1 MKIYVENLKPRFFY
15 LIQELPVCTSKLGMQ
30 QLVRFATTQQR
41 ARASCYVMKYDK
53 KSTSVTN
60 PDQFGANFL
69 LNSEKKVTKHVKG
82 RKIPDRTR
90 KKVGSLLRGFFY
102 NTCRIYK
109 TQCCRSELKLT

>member
-1 MKIYVENLKPRFFY
+1 
-15 LIQELPVCTSKLGMQ
+15 MQ

-69 LNSEKKVTKHVKG
+69 LNSEKKVTKHVKWPMYG
-82 RKIPDRTR
+82 NERFWIP
-90 KKVGSLLRGFFY
+90 
-102 NTCRIYK
+102 IYF
-109 TQCCRSELKLT
+109 

>member
-1 MKIYVENLKPRFFY
+1 MQNENLCRKSETSVFFY

-60 PDQFGANFL
+60 PDQFGANFFAEFGKE
-69 LNSEKKVTKHVKG
+69 SHKTCK
-82 RKIPDRTR
+82 RTQDP
-90 KKVGSLLRGFFY
+90 G
-102 NTCRIYK
+102 
-109 TQCCRSELKLT
+109 

>member
-1 MKIYVENLKPRFFY
+1 
-15 LIQELPVCTSKLGMQ
+15 MQ

-69 LNSEKKVTKHVKG
+69 LNSEKKVTKHVRG

-90 KKVGSLLRGFFY
+90 KRGGEFITWIFF
-102 NTCRIYK
+102 TTHAVSIR
-109 TQCCRSELKLT
+109 RSVADPN